1 MTRLPALSHFVREA
15 LVVKS
20 NERIVHWLTSLH
32 SAIATCLVLSAF
44 VLTGC
49 QTMKPDGSQLVQGI
63 VWQLDNNTIDARGNW
78 HELGAKRLLLQW
90 IAVDGISFLADPG
103 KALAPRL
110 PDWQRIG
117 GEPWA
122 QEVILGLAG
131 RFDESS
137 ARADV
142 AGLIA
147 ESVRLAKLPI
157 PLNVVGWY
165 FPVEVDSTWD
175 GAKSLAP
182 LLTQLPRPLWI
193 SVYDGA
199 NIGAKPFAHW
209 LNTWLPSDVGILF
222 QDGVGVHARTAP
234 IARQYADELLQQFG
248 KERVSIIAEAFR
260 PKPGRGFRSATSKE
274 IGEQLQAYRGLPVYL
289 FDGPHYVSQALVKE
303 ILMHKDD

>member
-1 MTRLPALSHFVREA
+1 MTRLPARPCKVWEA
-15 LVVKS
+15 LVVKR
-20 NERIVHWLTSLH
+20 NERNVDWLASLH
-32 SAIATCLVLSAF
+32 RVIATCLILGASL
-44 VLTGC
+44 LTGC
-49 QTMKPDGSQLVQGI
+49 QTLKPEAAQLVQGV
-63 VWQLDNNTIDARGNW
+63 VWQLDNNTIDVRGNW
-78 HELGAKRLLLQW
+78 HELGAKRLLIQW
-90 IAVDGISFLADPG
+90 VAVDGISFLADPG

-199 NIGAKPFAHW
+199 NIGAKPFARW